1 MRVGLNPWENQVQ
14 GEWLGTGTV
23 TQENSGIAAVV
34 PTTQNSI
41 LSSHSPRYS
50 WGETWLP
57 TSGHQSRV

>member
-50 WGETWLP
+50 
-57 TSGHQSRV
+57 